1 MPSAPG
7 IFVRMAAYRDAE
19 CAWTVADAF
28 DSADHPDHVTFGIC
42 WQYQPGVDRTV
53 PAFDSERASQ
63 VRFTRVAAQA
73 SLGVCWARYQAE
85 RLWRGEPYTLQVDS
99 HSRFAP
105 GWDSALVAEL
115 ARCPSPKPILSTNPA
130 RYAPPAELEPNPT
143 PLIRCA
149 RPFGTEGELRFEA
162 RYPDAALAEPRRSAF
177 IAGGFLFS
185 RAEVLR
191 EVPYDPHLYFNH
203 EEAAYAL
210 RLFTH
215 GWDVFVPSIVA
226 VYHYYNPG
234 GSRESSVRPLH
245 WHENA
250 DWGHMNHRAR
260 LRFDHLTGFREARE
274 PEVVAELAQFG
285 LGPAR
290 SLGCYEAFAGVDFRS
305 KQISERAGRG
315 EVEVAALAAPL
326 VGSAA
331 AAGTAVAA
339 AEPPVAAAPRADA
352 ATLPAR
358 EANAETDMTVAAAPA
373 LRQGAFV
380 PPFTLADEAGQ
391 ARRLHDCG
399 GEHTALFLLPDAEP
413 GYYRRFFAT
422 RDRHARAL
430 SGLGQVFVLPLPEA
444 RLRGLRRRLGLQH
457 PLWCDAALEVSRLF
471 GAAGAGRARR
481 GLAVSCLLSPN
492 LQIVRLYRS
501 GAADEQLEALAR
513 DAPALTRPPRLE
525 PVGAHAPVLQI
536 PNVLAPD
543 ECERLLA
550 YYETGH
556 RFAGTVGAGA
566 RARYD
571 ERNKV
576 RTDCEIK
583 GELLRELDRTFALT
597 MFPEVRKVFGFEV
610 SHREAYKIGCYDA
623 QKGGFF
629 YRHRDNTDP
638 ELAYRHCA
646 VSVNLNDDYQG
657 GEIQF
662 PEYGGA
668 LYRPARGAA
677 LVFPCSLMHKV
688 LRMKS
693 GSRYALISF
702 LFGEEDARR
711 WTAQAGAARG
721 REMEGRR
728 AFG

>member
-1 MPSAPG
+1 MPSGPG

-28 DSADHPDHVTFGIC
+28 DSADDPDRVWFGIC

-85 RLWRGEPYTLQVDS
+85 RLWRGEAYTLQVDS

-105 GWDSALVAEL
+105 GWDSALIAEL
-115 ARCPSPKPILSTNPA
+115 GRCPSPKPILSTNPA
-130 RYAPPAELEPNPT
+130 RYAPPSELELNPT

-162 RYPDAALAEPRRSAF
+162 RYPDAPLAEPRRSAF

-191 EVPYDPHLYFNH
+191 EVPYDPHSYFNH

-210 RLFTH
+210 RLFSH
-215 GWDVFVPSIVA
+215 GWDVFVPSIVTI
-226 VYHYYNPG
+226 YHYYNPS

-245 WHENA
+245 WHENT
-250 DWGHMNHRAR
+250 DWGHMNYRAR
-260 LRFDHLTGFREARE
+260 LRFDHLTGYRQTRE
-274 PEVVAELAQFG
+274 PNVLTELGQFG
-285 LGPAR
+285 LGAAR

-305 KQISERAGRG
+305 KQISDRAARG
-315 EVEVAALAAPL
+315 EVDVDALAAPQL
-326 VGSAA
+326 GSVTAP
-331 AAGTAVAA
+331 AGEV
-339 AEPPVAAAPRADA
+339 PPV
-352 ATLPAR
+352 
-358 EANAETDMTVAAAPA
+358 VAAAPA
-373 LRQGAFV
+373 EAANQTSEQTSKQTNATLEAPALREGAFV
-380 PPFTLADEAGQ
+380 PPFTVMDDTGQ
-391 ARRLHDCG
+391 TRRLHDYG
-399 GEHTALFLLPDAEP
+399 GEQTALFVLPDAEP

-422 RDRHARAL
+422 RDRYARAL
-430 SGLGQVFVLPLPEA
+430 AGLEQVFVLPLPEP
-444 RLRGLRRRLGLQH
+444 RLRGLRKRLGLPH
-457 PLWCDAALEVSRLF
+457 TLWCDAAMEVSRLF
-471 GAAGAGRARR
+471 GAAGGTRGRN
-481 GLAVSCLLSPN
+481 GLAVSCLLSPS

-513 DAPALTRPPRLE
+513 DAPALARPPRLE

-536 PNVLAPD
+536 PNVLASG

-571 ERNKV
+571 ERNKI

-597 MFPEVRKVFGFEV
+597 MFPEVKKVFGFEV
-610 SHREAYKIGCYDA
+610 SHREAYKIGCYAA

-629 YRHRDNTDP
+629 YRHRDNADP

-688 LRMKS
+688 LQMKS
-693 GSRYALISF
+693 GNRYALISF

-711 WTAQAGAARG
+711 WTAQAGAERG
-721 REMEGRR
+721 REMDGRR
-728 AFG
+728 ALG

>member
-28 DSADHPDHVTFGIC
+28 DSADDPARVSFGIC

-53 PAFDSERASQ
+53 PAFDSERAAQ

-73 SLGVCWARYQAE
+73 SQGVCWARHQAE
-85 RLWRGEPYTLQVDS
+85 RLWRGETYTLQVDS

-105 GWDSALVAEL
+105 GWDSALIAEL

-149 RPFGTEGELRFEA
+149 RPFGSEGELRFEA
-162 RYPDAALAEPRRSAF
+162 RYPDATLAEPRRSAF

-185 RAEVLR
+185 RAEVLG
-191 EVPYDPHLYFNH
+191 EVPYDPWSYFNH

-226 VYHYYNPG
+226 VYHYYNPSG
-234 GSRESSVRPLH
+234 ARESSVRPLH

-260 LRFDHLTGFREARE
+260 LRFDHLTGYRQARE
-274 PEVVAELAQFG
+274 PGVVTELGRFG
-285 LGPAR
+285 LGATR
-290 SLGCYEAFAGVDFRS
+290 SLGCYEAFAGVDFRA
-305 KQISERAGRG
+305 KQISERAARG
-315 EVEVAALAAPL
+315 EVDVVALATPL
-326 VGSAA
+326 VGGAPA
-331 AAGTAVAA
+331 PTE
-339 AEPPVAAAPRADA
+339 EPPV
-352 ATLPAR
+352 
-358 EANAETDMTVAAAPA
+358 VAASPVEAINETRAEQSNRIDASPA
-373 LRQGAFV
+373 LREGAFV
-380 PPFTLADEAGQ
+380 PSFTLADEAGQ
-391 ARRLHDCG
+391 RRRLHDCG
-399 GEHTALFLLPDAEP
+399 GEHTALFVLPDAEP
-413 GYYRRFFAT
+413 GYYRRFFAA

-430 SGLGQVFVLPLPEA
+430 AGLTQLFVLPLPEP
-444 RLRGLRRRLGLQH
+444 RLRGLRRRLGLPH
-457 PLWCDAALEVSRLF
+457 PLWSDAALEVSRLC
-471 GAAGAGRARR
+471 GAAGGTRR
-481 GLAVSCLLSPN
+481 RSGLAVSCLLSPN
-492 LQIVRLYRS
+492 LQVIRIYRS
-501 GAADEQLEALAR
+501 GGADEQLEALAR
-513 DAPALTRPPRLE
+513 DAPALARAPRLE

-536 PNVLAPD
+536 ANVLAPD

-571 ERNKV
+571 ERNKI

-583 GELLRELDRTFALT
+583 GDLLRELDRAFALT
-597 MFPEVRKVFGFEV
+597 MFPEVKKVFGFEV
-610 SHREAYKIGCYDA
+610 SHREPYKIGCYAA

-688 LRMKS
+688 LHMKS
-693 GSRYALISF
+693 GNRYALISF

-721 REMEGRR
+721 REMDGRR
-728 AFG
+728 ALG